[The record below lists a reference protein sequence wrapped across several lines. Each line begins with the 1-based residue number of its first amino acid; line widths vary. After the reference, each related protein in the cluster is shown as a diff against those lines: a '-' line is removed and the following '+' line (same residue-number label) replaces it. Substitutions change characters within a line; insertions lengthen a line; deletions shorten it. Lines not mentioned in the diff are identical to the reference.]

1 MNPKDRQDLLQQRL
15 TTALAPTFLD
25 IEDESHLHVGH
36 AGAKSGGGHFKITI
50 ASPQFLNKNPI
61 ACHRLV
67 YAALDGLIGKEVH
80 AVRIIIPPI

>member
-1 MNPKDRQDLLQQRL
+1 MNPKECQHILQQRL
-15 TTALAPTFLD
+15 TSALSPTLLE

-36 AGAKSGGGHFKITI
+36 PGAKSGGGHFKVTI
-50 ASPQFLNKNPI
+50 ASPQFLHQSTL

-80 AVRIIIPPI
+80 AVNILIV